1 MTVLTQPP
9 SMGDALKY
17 ELNPNYTR
25 ETITLLE
32 GTSYPVGSVLG
43 RITASGKYT
52 LASHGGSDGA
62 ETAAA
67 VLLYLVDARLSDAI
81 GVVLVR
87 GPAILSRAALIYD
100 GSVDDSTKISAK
112 IAELESLNILVRD
125 SA

>member
-32 GTSYPVGSVLG
+32 GMNYPVGSVLG
-43 RITASGKYT
+43 RVTLSGKYT

-62 ETAAA
+62 ETATA
-67 VLLYLVDARLSDAI
+67 VLLYDVDATLADAV
-81 GVVLVR
+81 GVVLAR
-87 GPAILSRAALIYD
+87 GPAILSRAALVYD
-100 GSVDDSTKISAK
+100 GTVDDGAK
-112 IAELESLNILVRD
+112 ITAKLAELKTLGILVRD